1 MHLLSAQAGAI
12 QQEGEAIDLNQRP
25 GALVFAS
32 SADSELA
39 MLAGA
44 ADRAG
49 ESELRL
55 ANTLRLLSLPQDVQD
70 HVLQLRRAIEE
81 VAAF

>member
-44 ADRAG
+44 ADRAAITQ
-49 ESELRL
+49 SLQKAAAL
-55 ANTLRLLSLPQDVQD
+55 A
-70 HVLQLRRAIEE
+70 A
-81 VAAF
+81 

>member
-12 QQEGEAIDLNQRP
+12 QQEGEAIDLAQSP
-25 GALVFAS
+25 GDYVFAS

-44 ADRAG
+44 IDRAG
-49 ESELRL
+49 ENGLRL
-55 ANTLRLLSLPQDVQD
+55 ANTSSS
-70 HVLQLRRAIEE
+70 A
-81 VAAF
+81 